1 MIEEQPD
8 GMADDGSNFST
19 ATATASHRGSF
30 VGQGPEHLH
39 KANSSP
45 LADRNMAIYPVY
57 SNEHHSSPVARP
69 PMAGDAAQSLLLLSG
84 GASPPAL
91 VDSIDFH
98 YSPEL
103 MADDGI
109 FLPGSIYQEFHKAL
123 RNSMFHTARS
133 VPVTR
138 QPSPERPLDGAPEPW
153 SHVPP
158 QNTQPGPVLNLP
170 DSDGPRTPPELTQ
183 EQEYVLWK
191 NWIEE
196 ISAWLDKFDHHKH
209 FRHTLPAMAKT
220 TPHLRYSI
228 LALSA
233 RHLERKDGSLPAE
246 VSLSLYQEAIHLL
259 LSNLHTKDITV
270 IASCVVLCVLE
281 MFSCSPKAWRRHL
294 DGCASLIQAMN
305 IRGDKGGVEQSLFW
319 CFARMDVCGAL
330 ISSESTLIPVDK
342 WTSNLTFEEDIAMY
356 QSSPE
361 FEEQANYI
369 LYLLAR
375 LLDLFAHCG
384 LSLETGGCVGKPPQG
399 ISYKESWSTLF
410 NCMEEWYRNRPA
422 EMKAVFT
429 SSADLAFGSHP
440 FPTAL
445 FGNGAA
451 ISGNQLYHTAA
462 LLSIQKKPHGI
473 PKPSRSI
480 LWHARQICAISL
492 SNNHHGCWTN
502 CIQPLW
508 IAGQVMSHP
517 SEHKAILEIYS
528 RIEKE
533 TGWGATWRADDLK
546 EYWGTLDD

>member
-1 MIEEQPD
+1 MIDEHSD
-8 GMADDGSNFST
+8 RMIDDESSSS
-19 ATATASHRGSF
+19 ATVITASHRGSF
-30 VGQGPEHLH
+30 TDQSPEFVQE
-39 KANSSP
+39 ANSSP
-45 LADRNMAIYPVY
+45 LADRNMAIYPLY
-57 SNEHHSSPVARP
+57 DDKHQTSPSARP

-84 GASPPAL
+84 GTSPPAL
-91 VDSIDFH
+91 ADSIDFH

-103 MADDGI
+103 MTDDGI
-109 FLPGSIYQEFHKAL
+109 FLPGSMYQEFHKAL

-133 VPVTR
+133 VPATR
-138 QPSPERPLDGAPEPW
+138 HQSPERPLEGAPGSW
-153 SHVPP
+153 SNLPP
-158 QNTQPGPVLNLP
+158 QSPQIAPVSLLP

-330 ISSESTLIPVDK
+330 ISSERTLIPIDK
-342 WTSNLTFEEDIAMY
+342 WTSNSTFEEDIAMY
-356 QSSPE
+356 RSSFV

-375 LLDLFAHCG
+375 LLDLFACCG
-384 LSLETGGCVGKPPQG
+384 LSLETGGCVGKPPHG
-399 ISYKESWSTLF
+399 ISYRESWSMLF
-410 NCMEEWYRNRPA
+410 KCMEEWYQDRPE

-429 SSADLAFGSHP
+429 SGADLAFGSHP
-440 FPTAL
+440 FPTVL

-473 PKPSRSI
+473 SKPERSI

-502 CIQPLW
+502 CVQPLW

-533 TGWGATWRADDLK
+533 TGWGARWRADDLK
-546 EYWGTLDD
+546 EYWGASDE